1 MEELEPKIPLLSRL
15 GGMLLSPKSTLA
27 YVKAH
32 PDWLVPYLIMGNLAL
47 VPVISDFLTGLFR
60 LQMIALFS
68 SVMVLILILVFWGVR
83 AGVIWLL
90 GRICGGKAHFYPLLC
105 VLGYAD
111 FPKFLRNLLIN
122 GLTVIGW
129 QVRIPSLA
137 TFIPLDPPS
146 PYPSSSFVLI
156 SSIEPFGL
164 WALALMI
171 LGIALIFGFRAG
183 KAIAIGILYWVLSH
197 LFVYLVMRV

>member
-47 VPVISDFLTGLFR
+47 VSVISDFLTGLFR
-60 LQMIALFS
+60 LQMIALLS
-68 SVMVLILILVFWGVR
+68 SVMIVVFILVFWGMR

-90 GRICGGKAHFYPLLC
+90 GRMFGGKAHFYPLLC

-111 FPKFLRNLLIN
+111 FPKFLRSLLMN

-137 TFIPLDPPS
+137 TLIPLNPPN
-146 PYPSSSFVLI
+146 PSSLSFVLA
-156 SSIEPFGL
+156 SSIEPFEL
-164 WALALMI
+164 WALALMF
-171 LGIALIFGFRAG
+171 LGIALIFRFRAG

-197 LFVYLVMRV
+197 LLVYLVMRV

>member
-15 GGMLLSPKSTLA
+15 GGMLLSPRSTLA

-111 FPKFLRNLLIN
+111 FPQFLHKLLTN
-122 GLTVIGW
+122 GLAVTGW

-137 TFIPLDPPS
+137 TFIPLNPPS
-146 PYPSSSFVLI
+146 PSSLSFVLI